1 MRTHTLIFL
10 VALSA
15 LLFFITGGYLYFYS
29 QSKIAI
35 HHAHVDAEKSLKNVS
50 DLMTWDLV
58 ARQNEVKALA
68 GMKEIQRTLENDSPE
83 NLARANALL
92 KHFHNALDTDAY
104 YLMDHDGN
112 IIAASNYESPDSIVG
127 KNYSFRPYFQ
137 QAVKGNP
144 GFYFALGTAS
154 KKRGAY
160 ASYPV
165 YGQGQAG
172 PSGVLVSKVSMEHME
187 EWLGNFEEGYAV
199 LTNEHGVI
207 FAGNRK
213 EWLFQLLWEVSPE
226 KIKHIAESKQFG
238 TGPWKWS
245 GMKKVGDHHAVDR
258 SGNKYMLHPLELEL
272 SPGWNLLYLHD
283 LKIVSQIVYIKL
295 FRVTMHIIA
304 ALCLLFGVSVF
315 FLYGKA
321 QRDIVRRKKAI
332 EKLRR
337 MSITD
342 ALTGV
347 LNRRGFFDLA
357 TRQLKV
363 ASRMHGD
370 LFLLYADL
378 DNMKWINDNMGHK
391 QGDEALK
398 NAADVLRNTFRESDI
413 IGRLGG
419 DEFAV
424 LLISADRTDNQQ
436 AIFERFEQNLK
447 TFNEQNRKTY
457 ELRISTG
464 IVQYDFEAPCS
475 IEELMSR
482 ADTLMYENKK
492 QRKEKWKKE
501 YG

>member
-1 MRTHTLIFL
+1 MSGKIIHSIHIFNRP
-10 VALSA
+10 
-15 LLFFITGGYLYFYS
+15 
-29 QSKIAI
+29 SKATP
-35 HHAHVDAEKSLKNVS
+35 V
-50 DLMTWDLV
+50 
-58 ARQNEVKALA
+58 
-68 GMKEIQRTLENDSPE
+68 
-83 NLARANALL
+83 
-92 KHFHNALDTDAY
+92 
-104 YLMDHDGN
+104 
-112 IIAASNYESPDSIVG
+112 
-127 KNYSFRPYFQ
+127 
-137 QAVKGNP
+137 
-144 GFYFALGTAS
+144 FYFALGMTS

-160 ASYPV
+160 VSYPV
-165 YGQGQAG
+165 YGHGQAS
-172 PSGVLVSKVSMEHME
+172 PLGVLVSKVSIEHVE
-187 EWLGNFEEGYAV
+187 EWLKNFEEGYAV
-199 LTNEHGVI
+199 LTNGHGVI

-226 KIKHIAESKQFG
+226 EINQITESKQFG
-238 TGPWKWS
+238 AGPWKWS
-245 GMKKVGDHHAVDR
+245 GMKKVGAHHAVDR
-258 SGNKYMLHPLELEL
+258 SGNKYMLHPLALKF
-272 SPGWNLLYLHD
+272 SPGWDLLYLHD
-283 LKIVSQIVYIKL
+283 LKIVSEIVYIKL
-295 FRVTMHIIA
+295 FRVTMYVVA

-321 QRDIVRRKKAI
+321 HRDIVRRKRVV

-342 ALTGV
+342 VLTGV
-347 LNRRGFFDLA
+347 LNRRGFFNLA

-363 ASRMHGD
+363 ADRMHGD

-398 NAADVLRNTFRESDI
+398 NAADVLKNTFRESDI

-447 TFNEQNRKTY
+447 TFNEQSQKAY

-492 QRKEKWKKE
+492 LRKEKQKKE
-501 YG
+501 HEYIN